1 LNVPVLAG
9 AVIFVAIFIGGA
21 AARALRRRQRDE
33 IRSVHHYHDRLD
45 TLHVEPHDRGG
56 SVRVVAETELA
67 PSHAEP
73 GRPRVQL
80 DGTTI
85 GSPAVP
91 TSSEDRT
98 RHGRTWALGRMQPR
112 ARVDTATLLIVT
124 IVLAAL
130 VALAVA
136 GYLLRTDGGSTTTTT
151 LAPSGHD
158 QTSGL
163 VVSVT
168 GATTDVASTR
178 DVGQPVASPA
188 PSRSKM
194 NA

>member
-1 LNVPVLAG
+1 VLAG
-9 AVIFVAIFIGGA
+9 AVIFVAIFVGGA

-56 SVRVVAETELA
+56 SVRVVAEVEVA
-67 PSHAEP
+67 SPHAEP

-80 DGTTI
+80 DDSAIGGT
-85 GSPAVP
+85 SPPAEP
-91 TSSEDRT
+91 EDRS
-98 RHGRTWALGRMQPR
+98 RHGRTWALSRTQPR
-112 ARVDTATLLIVT
+112 AMVDTTTLLIVT

-130 VALAVA
+130 VALALA

-151 LAPSGHD
+151 FVPSSHERPSGTLASVERPSTD
-158 QTSGL
+158 VAPYRDAGQPVL
-163 VVSVT
+163 VVS
-168 GATTDVASTR
+168 S
-178 DVGQPVASPA
+178 A
-188 PSRSKM
+188 PSRSST